1 MANSEVRAVVAEAGR
16 GKGEG
21 VVDLLPGLIDHVHL
35 VGCVL
40 LPTHCL
46 SKGRRIILVPAGLTL
61 PEALLNVNSLDGA
74 FRKGYFWSPV
84 CTHHRLQ

>member
-21 VVDLLPGLIDHVHL
+21 VVDLLPGLIDHIHL
-35 VGCVL
+35 VCGVL
-40 LPTHCL
+40 LSTHGL
-46 SKGRRIILVPAGLTL
+46 SEGRCIVLVPAGLTL
-61 PEALLNVNSLDGA
+61 PEALINVHSLDGT
-74 FRKGYFWSPV
+74 FIEGLFWPPV